1 MADIGDTAHSEA
13 AVDEEAGT
21 GPLVVL
27 VGPPGAG
34 KTTVGL
40 LLARAHGVGFRDTD
54 ADVEA
59 RAGKSI
65 PDIFVDEGEPH
76 FRTLEHEAVAAALAE
91 HDGVLALGGGA
102 IMDDATRALLKG
114 HRVVFLEVALADAV
128 KRVGLDAPRPLLVG
142 NPRARWRELMQARR
156 PLYLEV
162 AALTVDTAGRTPEDV
177 AAEIRDAFA
186 TAPDQAPSEPTPS
199 EQTEPEKDVNR

>member
-1 MADIGDTAHSEA
+1 MADTGDAGDIETVHSE
-13 AVDEEAGT
+13 DEGAR
-21 GPLVVL
+21 PLVVL

-40 LLARAHGVGFRDTD
+40 LLAEAHGVGFRDTD

-76 FRTLEHEAVAAALAE
+76 FRTLEHEAVAAALVE
-91 HDGVLALGGGA
+91 HTGVLALGGGA
-102 IMDDATRALLKG
+102 ILDDATRVLLKG
-114 HRVVFLEVALADAV
+114 HRVVFLEVDIADAV

-142 NPRARWRELMQARR
+142 NPRARWRELMEQRR
-156 PLYLEV
+156 PLYTEV
-162 AALTVDTAGRTPEDV
+162 AAVTVNTAGRTPQDV
-177 AAEIRDAFA
+177 AAEIRVGLGLAGRTA
-186 TAPDQAPSEPTPS
+186 TDPTPS
-199 EQTEPEKDVNR
+199 GRTVPEKDVNR